1 MFWFDFRHFAL
12 MESSMSTSGSD
23 LESQE
28 PHEERELSCKGRRR
42 KREFI
47 PEEMK
52 DDLYWEKRR
61 KNNEAAKRSREK
73 RKMNDHVLENH
84 LEALK
89 EENARLSAELM
100 AIKVQFGLVYPVAYS
115 QPNHRQH
122 YAHSSAPT
130 NTHHHRLFHRDHY
143 WRDSSFVPNY
153 PQSLFVPTYALNSY
167 VNGPSATR
175 YGLLN
180 PLVLPQHL
188 MAGHLPAAPLLKP
201 VPTRAT
207 AEEDEQRVPGLFSL
221 PISALA
227 GPVNPRGGKKCSPY
241 DELN

>member
-12 MESSMSTSGSD
+12 MESPMSPSSSI
-23 LESQE
+23 LESHE
-28 PHEERELSCKGRRR
+28 PHEEREQAFKGRRR

-73 RKMNDHVLENH
+73 RKMNDHVLESH
-84 LEALK
+84 LETLK
-89 EENARLSAELM
+89 EENARLSAELT
-100 AIKVQFGLVYPVAYS
+100 AIKVQFGLVYPVAYP

-130 NTHHHRLFHRDHY
+130 NTHHHRLLHRDHY
-143 WRDSSFVPNY
+143 WRDSSVVPNY
-153 PQSLFVPTYALNSY
+153 PQSLFVPTYALHSY
-167 VNGPSATR
+167 VNGPNTTR
-175 YGLLN
+175 YGLFN

-188 MAGHLPAAPLLKP
+188 MAGHPPAPLLKP

-207 AEEDEQRVPGLFSL
+207 AEEDEQRVPGLFS
-221 PISALA
+221 IRSSALA
-227 GPVNPRGGKKCSPY
+227 GPVNPRGGKKCSSY